1 MGKWSEIS
9 QNNILF
15 VLSSIFSISLVK
27 MLSINVA
34 VCCVILVGRGGKY
47 SGPQTRKFFCWQK
60 EKREGRKK
68 GKERI
73 KGKGKKENKK
83 GRERKIEG
91 KKKNRKKEKL
101 HQ

>member
-68 GKERI
+68 GKE
-73 KGKGKKENKK
+73 GKGKKEKR
-83 GRERKIEG
+83 REE
-91 KKKNRKKEKL
+91 KEKRRE
-101 HQ
+101 QKE

>member
-1 MGKWSEIS
+1 
-9 QNNILF
+9 
-15 VLSSIFSISLVK
+15 

-68 GKERI
+68 GKE
-73 KGKGKKENKK
+73 GKGKKEKKK
-83 GRERKIEG
+83 GRERKKKGRKRIE
-91 KKKNRKKEKL
+91 RKRNCTNK
-101 HQ
+101 